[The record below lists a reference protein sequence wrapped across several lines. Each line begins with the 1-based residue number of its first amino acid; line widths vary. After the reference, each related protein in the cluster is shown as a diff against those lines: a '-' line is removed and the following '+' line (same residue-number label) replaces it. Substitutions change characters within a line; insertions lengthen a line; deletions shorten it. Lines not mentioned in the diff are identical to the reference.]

1 MCGRFEFNLGDPY
14 MESIFNDLQ
23 KRYNYDGLHPG
34 EIFPSEKVPAL
45 VMKNGNVTTELL
57 TWGYDKFNEKGV
69 IINARSET
77 VTEKPMFRR
86 DFFERRCLLP
96 ASGFYEWSS
105 SKQKYLFH
113 RSDDKPLFLGGF
125 YKRLSDKNPCI
136 ILTKEATPPVKE
148 FHDRIPV
155 LVNEADIEAWLGD
168 IDFAFGY
175 LQKDYSSPLV
185 YRQ

>member
-1 MCGRFEFNLGDPY
+1 
-14 MESIFNDLQ
+14 
-23 KRYNYDGLHPG
+23 
-34 EIFPSEKVPAL
+34 
-45 VMKNGNVTTELL
+45 
-57 TWGYDKFNEKGV
+57 
-69 IINARSET
+69 
-77 VTEKPMFRR
+77 MFRR

-136 ILTKEATPPVKE
+136 ILTKEATPPVKD

>member
-14 MESIFNDLQ
+14 MEFIFNDLQ

-45 VMKNGNVTTELL
+45 VMKNGNVTTEVL
-57 TWGYDKFNEKGV
+57 TWGDDKFNEKGV

-136 ILTKEATPPVKE
+136 ILTKEATPPVKD

-175 LQKDYSSPLV
+175 LRKNYSSPLV
-185 YRQ
+185 YWQ